1 MARRKGRATT
11 EVIGVAPVNFPTG
24 CVLPYAGTTAPEGWL
39 LCDGDAVSRTDYAAL
54 FAVVSTA
61 HGIGDGATTFNIP
74 DYRYQTPRGVGGFA
88 DKTFL
93 PAAVNIATE
102 EIAITDH
109 VINRTGF
116 RVRFTTTGTLPT
128 GLAIN
133 TTYYAIVVTK
143 DVIKLATTRANAIL
157 GTAIN
162 LTGVGSGVHTLV
174 QWEGP
179 DASSRT
185 STNGGLSGDNVGSM
199 QEDVNKSHRH
209 VIVGANTAGGTGVG
223 NYLGAI
229 NVQGGVNI
237 NALLSANLDG
247 ENETRVNNQNANF
260 IIKV

>member
-1 MARRKGRATT
+1 MADRRRNLGLPA
-11 EVIGVAPVNFPTG
+11 GVFF
-24 CVLPYAGTTAPEGWL
+24 PYAGTTDPYGYL
-39 LCDGDAVSRTDYAAL
+39 ICDGREVLRSEYPAL
-54 FAVVSTA
+54 FAAIGTA
-61 HGIGDGATTFNIP
+61 YGIGNGTTTFNIP

-102 EIAITDH
+102 EITITDH

-128 GLAIN
+128 GLAID

-209 VIVGANTAGGTGVG
+209 VIVGANTAGGTGIG